1 MTRPGPDSRR
11 RWAIL
16 AAAFAVRMAAIYW
29 TGANA
34 VAFGDARDY
43 LETARTICEERAYPD
58 RGNLPFFRAPLLPF
72 FIAATTLCDP
82 ERIVRVK
89 VALALCDSVTALLVG
104 EIAWLLFASPRTAV
118 FAALL
123 AAVNPFFIAGV
134 CDVRTEPL
142 SMLFLTCGVWLFL
155 GTVRTGHGARALL
168 AGVGFGLSALARPAG
183 LVALMIATMALPFI
197 GGPRKRRWFL
207 AFAMVAGAVAT
218 LLPWVLRNA
227 IRYRELIVVNDAAG
241 INFWRGSHPEM
252 DRISRIKDPV
262 EYRDAAVAFE
272 TNVAAAAARKI
283 EAAAGGPRERSRAW
297 FAAGLEN
304 VRRNPRAAFAF
315 AVRRAGRFW
324 CPWLNPQ
331 EYPAGVV
338 ALSGILNIALFS
350 LGSIGLALYR
360 KRDPFVTGWVI
371 ALFVG
376 VWLAH
381 VPNQVVMRFRIPFTD
396 PLLIAFAA
404 GAVVTLIQLWTPPR
418 VTSLPPTMS

>member
-16 AAAFAVRMAAIYW
+16 AVAFALRLAAICW
-29 TGANA
+29 TGPN
-34 VAFGDARDY
+34 VVRFGDARDY
-43 LETARTICEERAYPD
+43 LETARCICEERAYPD

-72 FIAATTLCDP
+72 FIAASTLCHP
-82 ERIVRVK
+82 ESTATVK
-89 VALALCDSVTALLVG
+89 VALALCDSITALLVG
-104 EIAWLLFASPRTAV
+104 EIAWLLFASQRTAV

-155 GTVRTGHGARALL
+155 GTVRTGRGARSLL

-183 LVALMIATMALPFI
+183 LVALMIATMALPFM
-197 GGPRKRRWFL
+197 GGPRRRRWFL

-252 DRISRIKDPV
+252 DRISQIKDPA
-262 EYRDAAVAFE
+262 EYRDAALAFE
-272 TNVAAAAARKI
+272 TNVTAAAARKI
-283 EAAAGGPRERSRAW
+283 EAVASGPRERSRAW

-315 AVRRAGRFW
+315 AVRRSGRFW
-324 CPWLNPQ
+324 SP
-331 EYPAGVV
+331 
-338 ALSGILNIALFS
+338 
-350 LGSIGLALYR
+350 
-360 KRDPFVTGWVI
+360 
-371 ALFVG
+371 
-376 VWLAH
+376 
-381 VPNQVVMRFRIPFTD
+381 
-396 PLLIAFAA
+396 
-404 GAVVTLIQLWTPPR
+404 
-418 VTSLPPTMS
+418 